1 MLTGDPHFPPAS
13 QNQSAVV
20 VDATTTAIDE
30 TAVSFLLKVKIYPFR
45 ILADQSNIKPAN
57 KATARFGGP
66 ETGVVKQVS
75 GDNGVVAF
83 GIDLGLP
90 GSVGGLG
97 YGHQIPFQIFSFSSI
112 QFSSSAPSQSI
123 ANQDL

>member
-1 MLTGDPHFPPAS
+1 MLTGGPYFPPAS

-20 VDATTTAIDE
+20 VNATVTAIDE

-45 ILADQSNIKPAN
+45 ILASQSDK
-57 KATARFGGP
+57 KLATARFGGP
-66 ETGVVKQVS
+66 EMGVVKRVE